1 MISTSHTALSNK
13 GSNTNLQTYPAPKS
27 GQAVDETVA
36 NSRTNNTSTYA
47 GSGVILTLSKQ
58 AILSSAVRTLASTSN
73 SSILKVGSKGTEV
86 TELQKN
92 LTKLG
97 YDTKGTDGIFGND
110 TKNAVLSF
118 QRAHNLTADGIVGAG
133 TQSAIVKALNYHD
146 QGILVLGSRGAA
158 VTELQKNLTKLGYDT
173 KGTEGI
179 FGEGTK
185 NAVIAF
191 QKDHG
196 LGQDGMVGNDT
207 KNAINNALK
216 NIGSST
222 TNPTESTVSIQ
233 KMLDNLKN
241 DTSLGISADK
251 KTAILKAAE
260 RLLNDKYE
268 PAFVAG
274 VLGNIQNEGTPGI
287 FESSAYKTESK
298 KPEYLKY
305 MDNHFDY
312 RNKFSGKSIQEVGIA
327 AAIDLQNKAKE
338 SGYAGKFGLGMIQWT
353 GSRTEG
359 VLASYQKYATSDKPT
374 KEECIMAEVNF
385 IADELSGEHAPVYSK
400 WKNGD
405 RSASSAGEIVCK
417 QYERPSDMDNQAGI
431 RAQNADK
438 IYAVMIK

>member
-1 MISTSHTALSNK
+1 M
-13 GSNTNLQTYPAPKS
+13 NT
-27 GQAVDETVA
+27 
-36 NSRTNNTSTYA
+36 
-47 GSGVILTLSKQ
+47 
-58 AILSSAVRTLASTSN
+58 
-73 SSILKVGSKGTEV
+73 
-86 TELQKN
+86 
-92 LTKLG
+92 
-97 YDTKGTDGIFGND
+97 
-110 TKNAVLSF
+110 
-118 QRAHNLTADGIVGAG
+118 
-133 TQSAIVKALNYHD
+133 
-146 QGILVLGSRGAA
+146 
-158 VTELQKNLTKLGYDT
+158 
-173 KGTEGI
+173 
-179 FGEGTK
+179 
-185 NAVIAF
+185 
-191 QKDHG
+191 
-196 LGQDGMVGNDT
+196 
-207 KNAINNALK
+207 INNALK

-241 DTSLGISADK
+241 VTSLGISADK

-359 VLASYQKYATSDKPT
+359 VLASYQKYATSITVHK
-374 KEECIMAEVNF
+374 
-385 IADELSGEHAPVYSK
+385 
-400 WKNGD
+400 
-405 RSASSAGEIVCK
+405 
-417 QYERPSDMDNQAGI
+417 
-431 RAQNADK
+431 
-438 IYAVMIK
+438 